1 MTAAK
6 LASTTNT
13 ATVNRK
19 KKYIEEMYFG
29 PLFALVG
36 KIFLSKV
43 LETVLKTTVCK
54 VEISTGRRKHFQQ
67 DKVFLSRALLSNREQ
82 HFLSCPDYSVWR
94 QVSTM
99 GFFFESILVSLGES
113 GLNFEQRIHVYS
125 WRYIGLCLLISN
137 E

>member
-54 VEISTGRRKHFQQ
+54 VEISTGRRKHF
-67 DKVFLSRALLSNREQ
+67 
-82 HFLSCPDYSVWR
+82 
-94 QVSTM
+94 
-99 GFFFESILVSLGES
+99 
-113 GLNFEQRIHVYS
+113 
-125 WRYIGLCLLISN
+125 
-137 E
+137 

>member
-6 LASTTNT
+6 LANTTNTNT

-43 LETVLKTTVCK
+43 LETVLKTTMCK
-54 VEISTGRRKHFQQ
+54 IEIQHWEKKTLLARQGFPIESSLVQQRTAFPKLSGLLCMEAGKH
-67 DKVFLSRALLSNREQ
+67 N
-82 HFLSCPDYSVWR
+82 
-94 QVSTM
+94 
-99 GFFFESILVSLGES
+99 GFFFFFFLK
-113 GLNFEQRIHVYS
+113 VY
-125 WRYIGLCLLISN
+125 
-137 E
+137 